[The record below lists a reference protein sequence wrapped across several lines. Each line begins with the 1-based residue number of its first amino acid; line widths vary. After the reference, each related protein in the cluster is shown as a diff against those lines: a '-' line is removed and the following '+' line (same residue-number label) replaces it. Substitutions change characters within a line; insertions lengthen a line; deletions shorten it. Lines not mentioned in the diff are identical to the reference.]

1 MMGPNSPTLGNAE
14 MKSIEMLAQG
24 EPNIQEGQTLQSESS
39 YRPSLPRLLADWS
52 QVLQGIGVFLLTSW

>member
-24 EPNIQEGQTLQSESS
+24 EGAEKAGNSA
-39 YRPSLPRLLADWS
+39 PSPWASR
-52 QVLQGIGVFLLTSW
+52 T